1 MRGTL
6 LHEVQAHKLALMDLG
21 KAIAINPSQP
31 ANFYLR
37 GDCHLK
43 LGNYEQALQ
52 DFNSAEMKGF
62 QDYCALTLSRG
73 TVKRLLK
80 RYDGAIQDFQL
91 TYDNLDPSDR
101 VKFIIFFLLLFS
113 CCFIFFQICR
123 WEKFEFCHSLPS
135 ASLISSSIMKLLKLC
150 NKLKLLTVVSI
161 QTKRC
166 YWIKN
171 KDNIRIILSKIY
183 STVKELNGYSCIISH
198 CVCIWC
204 EVMKKQKL

>member
-73 TVKRLLK
+73 TVKRLLR
-80 RYDGAIQDFQL
+80 RYDAAIQDFQL

-101 VKFIIFFLLLFS
+101 VNNIIFIFPVVFLFYFNFVDWKNSSSVFHCLLLH
-113 CCFIFFQICR
+113 R
-123 WEKFEFCHSLPS
+123 YP
-135 ASLISSSIMKLLKLC
+135 A
-150 NKLKLLTVVSI
+150 V
-161 QTKRC
+161 
-166 YWIKN
+166 
-171 KDNIRIILSKIY
+171 
-183 STVKELNGYSCIISH
+183 
-198 CVCIWC
+198 
-204 EVMKKQKL
+204 